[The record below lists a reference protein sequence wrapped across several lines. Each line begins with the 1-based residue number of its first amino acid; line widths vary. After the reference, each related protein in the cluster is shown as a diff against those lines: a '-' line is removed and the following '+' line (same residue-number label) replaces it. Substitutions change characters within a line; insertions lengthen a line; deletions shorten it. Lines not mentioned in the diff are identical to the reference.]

1 MSASKRPA
9 DSGDPSKRPKEG
21 FWYRPLSKRAT
32 VILACVAGAI
42 IVGALIATPLLGVSL
57 F

>member
-1 MSASKRPA
+1 MSAAKRPT
-9 DSGDPSKRPKEG
+9 DSGDPSRRPKGG

-32 VILACVAGAI
+32 IVLACVAGAI